1 MVSRGK
7 TLAPVEAGGS
17 PAVRIGLLPLT
28 LAVTV
33 AAVRLTGAMATADA
47 IGYIYLAV
55 ITAKLTRHAGV
66 FAPTATQNAR
76 IEA

>member
-1 MVSRGK
+1 MVGWGK
-7 TLAPVEAGGS
+7 TLAPVGAGGS

-33 AAVRLTGAMATADA
+33 AAARLTGAIATADA

-55 ITAKLTRHAGV
+55 ITTKLTRHAGV
-66 FAPTATQNAR
+66 FVPTTPRNAR